1 MTVTAGAVEGST
13 LADTGKTEALVQMPS
28 RPSSPLPSS
37 ANPPPTPSQAQLW
50 PSPVGAVLGEQSSW
64 GQLLGLLFESQSVA
78 PGQRELGA
86 GARGRGHTRAIVQ
99 QLGRRGRLQ
108 LHLDHHLFPTCL
120 LPHAELGHV
129 PTFPPGQPQP
139 SWQGSCTQRVP
150 GCRCEQR
157 RGHKVAQALST
168 WPGGHSGGS
177 ADEVESQGGDSFRT
191 HRPPW

>member
-108 LHLDHHLFPTCL
+108 LHLDHHLFPH
-120 LPHAELGHV
+120 LPAPPRRARACTHLPSWAAAAKLAGFLHAEGARL
-129 PTFPPGQPQP
+129 QMRAEARA
-139 SWQGSCTQRVP
+139 QGSTGTEHLAGRALW
-150 GCRCEQR
+150 GQR
-157 RGHKVAQALST
+157 R
-168 WPGGHSGGS
+168 
-177 ADEVESQGGDSFRT
+177 
-191 HRPPW
+191 